1 MLNGPMDW
9 MEIFAPIH
17 SFIILKILQMTHHFC
32 DDFSPYWEIIWMV
45 EIMAKIN
52 EGQMKTK

>member
-1 MLNGPMDW
+1 
-9 MEIFAPIH
+9 MEIVAPIQY
-17 SFIILKILQMTHHFC
+17 FTIVKTLQMTHHFC

-52 EGQMKTK
+52 EGQIRINFIEDKL